1 MTVGFKNVFTF
12 TLVGVCLGAFANQ
25 TAPPSTVSPASTT
38 STPSNNAVQQSD
50 TQSSVDAVVQRAI
63 DVVGGQ
69 KEIQSLRIEGVVSSP
84 QGITHIQML
93 VQGAGPDKFRVT
105 QKLPGGQS
113 MESGTDGDVAWL
125 RSPIDG
131 SWRLL
136 DRRGVLSA
144 SVGVLP
150 YRMMV
155 AIFER
160 FPNRKLGPQELKD
173 GVMCRRI
180 DMKDREG
187 LEAAAWIEESSGK
200 LRVLQTSET
209 TSAFVPTIMTIEAW
223 TKVGDLDIPRRISIR
238 QGESLTTS
246 DFTTIS
252 GDPLDAALFAPPAE
266 VVLLVQGKDPTQ
278 KTRTSSLIDA
288 PKIKP

>member
-1 MTVGFKNVFTF
+1 MTLGSQKVFVS
-12 TLVGVCLGAFANQ
+12 TLLGICLGASANQ
-25 TAPPSTVSPASTT
+25 LAAPAKQTNEPT
-38 STPSNNAVQQSD
+38 
-50 TQSSVDAVVQRAI
+50 VDAVVQRVI
-63 DVVGGQ
+63 DVTGGT

-84 QGITHIQML
+84 QGITHIQLL
-93 VQGAGPDKFRVT
+93 VQGTGPEKFRVT

-113 MESGTDGDVAWL
+113 MESGTDGDLAWL

-136 DRRGVLSA
+136 DRRGVLTA

-150 YRMMV
+150 YRMMI

-160 FPNRKLGPQELKD
+160 FPNRKLGPLEIKD
-173 GVMCRRI
+173 GVMCRRV

-187 LEAAAWIEESSGK
+187 LEATAWIEESSGK
-200 LRVLQTSET
+200 LRVLQTSEAA
-209 TSAFVPTIMTIEAW
+209 TSGVPTVMTIEAW
-223 TKVGDLDIPRRISIR
+223 TKVGDQDIPRRISIR
-238 QGESLTTS
+238 RGESLTTS

-252 GDPLDAALFAPPAE
+252 GDPIDAALFAPPTE
-266 VVLLVQGKDPTQ
+266 VVLLSKGQDPLK
-278 KTRTSSLIDA
+278 KTSTSSSIDA

>member
-1 MTVGFKNVFTF
+1 MTVGYKIIFAF
-12 TLVGVCLGAFANQ
+12 TLLGLCLEVSANQ
-25 TAPPSTVSPASTT
+25 LAAPNKPANETLKQPLQEPT
-38 STPSNNAVQQSD
+38 
-50 TQSSVDAVVQRAI
+50 VDAVVQRAI

-69 KEIQSLRIEGVVSSP
+69 KDIQSLRIEGVVSSP

-113 MESGTDGDVAWL
+113 MESGTDGDLAWL

-160 FPNRKLGPQELKD
+160 FPNRKLGPLEKKD
-173 GVMCRRI
+173 GVLCRRI

-223 TKVGDLDIPRRISIR
+223 TKVGDLDIPRRISFR
-238 QGESLTTS
+238 RGETLTTS

-252 GDPLDAALFAPPAE
+252 GDPIDAALFAPPTE
-266 VVLLVQGKDPTQ
+266 VVLLSKGKDPLNES
-278 KTRTSSLIDA
+278 RTSTSLDA

>member
-1 MTVGFKNVFTF
+1 MRRTPITLTIPLMCVSIFAQTIHAVAEKNQAASEV
-12 TLVGVCLGAFANQ
+12 
-25 TAPPSTVSPASTT
+25 PAQ
-38 STPSNNAVQQSD
+38 SNEP
-50 TQSSVDAVVQRAI
+50 TVDAVVRRAI

-69 KEIQSLRIEGVVSSP
+69 NEIQSLRIEGLVSSP

-93 VQGAGPDKFRVT
+93 VQGAGPEKFRVT

-113 MESGTDGDVAWL
+113 MESGTDGELAWL

-136 DRRGVLSA
+136 DRRGVLAA

-160 FPNRKLGPQELKD
+160 FPNRKLGPLENKD
-173 GVMCRRI
+173 GVLCRRI
-180 DMKDREG
+180 DMKDRED
-187 LEAAAWIEESSGK
+187 LEATAWIEESSGK
-200 LRVLQTSET
+200 LRVLQTSEAAT
-209 TSAFVPTIMTIEAW
+209 IGVPTVMTIEAW

-238 QGESLTTS
+238 RGESLTTS

-252 GDPLDAALFAPPAE
+252 GDPIDAALFAPPAE
-266 VVLLVQGKDPTQ
+266 VVLLSKGTDPKDQPSA
-278 KTRTSSLIDA
+278 TSNDSS
-288 PKIKP
+288 KIKP

>member
-1 MTVGFKNVFTF
+1 MRLTPIILTIPLLCVSIFAQTEHVAAEKNQAAT
-12 TLVGVCLGAFANQ
+12 G
-25 TAPPSTVSPASTT
+25 
-38 STPSNNAVQQSD
+38 TPVQSNEP
-50 TQSSVDAVVQRAI
+50 TVDAVVRRAI

-69 KEIQSLRIEGVVSSP
+69 KEIQSLRIEGLVSSP

-93 VQGAGPDKFRVT
+93 VQGAGPEKFRVT

-113 MESGTDGDVAWL
+113 MESGTDGDLAWL

-136 DRRGVLSA
+136 DRRGVLAA

-160 FPNRKLGPQELKD
+160 FPNRKLGPLENKD
-173 GVMCRRI
+173 GVLCRRI
-180 DMKDREG
+180 DMKDRED
-187 LEAAAWIEESSGK
+187 LEATAWIEESSGK
-200 LRVLQTSET
+200 LRVLQTSEAAT
-209 TSAFVPTIMTIEAW
+209 KGVPTVMTIEAW
-223 TKVGDLDIPRRISIR
+223 TKVADLDIPRRISIR
-238 QGESLTTS
+238 RGESLTTS

-252 GDPLDAALFAPPAE
+252 GDPIDAALFAPPAE
-266 VVLLVQGKDPTQ
+266 VVLLSKGKDAKDKPSS
-278 KTRTSSLIDA
+278 TSNDSS
-288 PKIKP
+288 KIKP

>member
-1 MTVGFKNVFTF
+1 MTLGSQKVFVS
-12 TLVGVCLGAFANQ
+12 TLLGICLGASANQ
-25 TAPPSTVSPASTT
+25 LAAPAKQTNEPT
-38 STPSNNAVQQSD
+38 
-50 TQSSVDAVVQRAI
+50 VDAVVQRVI
-63 DVVGGQ
+63 DVTGGT

-93 VQGAGPDKFRVT
+93 VQGTGPDKFRVT

-113 MESGTDGDVAWL
+113 MESGTDGDLAWL

-136 DRRGVLSA
+136 DRRGVLTA

-150 YRMMV
+150 YRMMI

-160 FPNRKLGPQELKD
+160 FPNRKLGPLEIKD
-173 GVMCRRI
+173 GVMCRRV

-187 LEAAAWIEESSGK
+187 LEATAWIEESSGK
-200 LRVLQTSET
+200 LRVLQTSEAA
-209 TSAFVPTIMTIEAW
+209 TSGVPTVMTIEAW
-223 TKVGDLDIPRRISIR
+223 TKVGDQDIPRRISIR
-238 QGESLTTS
+238 RGESLTTS

-252 GDPLDAALFAPPAE
+252 GDPIDAALFAPPTE
-266 VVLLVQGKDPTQ
+266 VVLLSKGQDPLK
-278 KTRTSSLIDA
+278 KTSTSSSIDA

>member
-1 MTVGFKNVFTF
+1 MTLGSQKVFVSTLLGF
-12 TLVGVCLGAFANQ
+12 CLGASANQ
-25 TAPPSTVSPASTT
+25 LAAPVKPTNEPT
-38 STPSNNAVQQSD
+38 
-50 TQSSVDAVVQRAI
+50 VDAVVQRVI
-63 DVVGGQ
+63 DVTGGT

-84 QGITHIQML
+84 QGITQIQML
-93 VQGAGPDKFRVT
+93 VQGTGPEKFRVI

-113 MESGTDGDVAWL
+113 MESGTDGDLAWL

-136 DRRGVLSA
+136 DRRGVLTA

-150 YRMMV
+150 YRMMI

-160 FPNRKLGPQELKD
+160 FPNRKLGPLEMKD
-173 GVMCRRI
+173 GVMCRRV

-187 LEAAAWIEESSGK
+187 LEAVAWIEESSGK
-200 LRVLQTSET
+200 MRVLQTSEAA
-209 TSAFVPTIMTIEAW
+209 TSGVPTVMTIEAW

-238 QGESLTTS
+238 RGESLTTS

-252 GDPLDAALFAPPAE
+252 GDPIDAALFAPPTE
-266 VVLLVQGKDPTQ
+266 VVLLSKGQDPLK
-278 KTRTSSLIDA
+278 KTSTSSSIDA

>member
-1 MTVGFKNVFTF
+1 MNLGYQKVFVTTLLGF
-12 TLVGVCLGAFANQ
+12 CLGASANQ
-25 TAPPSTVSPASTT
+25 LAAPAKPTNEPT
-38 STPSNNAVQQSD
+38 
-50 TQSSVDAVVQRAI
+50 VDAVVQRVI
-63 DVVGGQ
+63 DVTGGT

-84 QGITHIQML
+84 QGITQIQML
-93 VQGAGPDKFRVT
+93 VQGAGPEKFRVI

-113 MESGTDGDVAWL
+113 MESGTNGDLAWL

-136 DRRGVLSA
+136 DRRGVLTA

-150 YRMMV
+150 YRMMI

-160 FPNRKLGPQELKD
+160 FPNRKLGPLEMKD
-173 GVMCRRI
+173 GVMCRRV

-187 LEAAAWIEESSGK
+187 LEATAWIEESSGK
-200 LRVLQTSET
+200 MRVLQTSEAA
-209 TSAFVPTIMTIEAW
+209 TSGVPTVMTIEAC
-223 TKVGDLDIPRRISIR
+223 TKVGELDIPRRISIR
-238 QGESLTTS
+238 RGESLTTS

-252 GDPLDAALFAPPAE
+252 GDPIDAALFAPPTE
-266 VVLLVQGKDPTQ
+266 VVLLSKGQDPLK
-278 KTRTSSLIDA
+278 KTSTSSSIDA

>member
-1 MTVGFKNVFTF
+1 MTLGYQKVFVTTLLGFC
-12 TLVGVCLGAFANQ
+12 LVASANQ
-25 TAPPSTVSPASTT
+25 LAAPAKPTNEPT
-38 STPSNNAVQQSD
+38 
-50 TQSSVDAVVQRAI
+50 VDAVVQRVI
-63 DVVGGQ
+63 DVTGGT

-84 QGITHIQML
+84 QGITQIQML
-93 VQGAGPDKFRVT
+93 VQGAGPEKFRVI

-113 MESGTDGDVAWL
+113 MESGTNGDLAWL

-136 DRRGVLSA
+136 DRRGVLTA

-150 YRMMV
+150 YRMMI

-160 FPNRKLGPQELKD
+160 FPNRKLGPLEMKD
-173 GVMCRRI
+173 GVMCRRV

-187 LEAAAWIEESSGK
+187 LEATAWIEESSGK
-200 LRVLQTSET
+200 MRVLQTSEAA
-209 TSAFVPTIMTIEAW
+209 TSGVPTVMTIEAW
-223 TKVGDLDIPRRISIR
+223 TKVGELDIPRRISIR
-238 QGESLTTS
+238 RGESLTTS

-252 GDPLDAALFAPPAE
+252 GDPIDSALFAPPTE
-266 VVLLVQGKDPTQ
+266 VVLLSKGQDPLK
-278 KTRTSSLIDA
+278 KTPPSSSIDA

>member
-1 MTVGFKNVFTF
+1 MTLGSQKVFVSTLLGF
-12 TLVGVCLGAFANQ
+12 CLGASANQ
-25 TAPPSTVSPASTT
+25 LAAPVKPTNEPT
-38 STPSNNAVQQSD
+38 
-50 TQSSVDAVVQRAI
+50 VDAVVQRVI
-63 DVVGGQ
+63 DVTGGT

-84 QGITHIQML
+84 QGITQIQML
-93 VQGAGPDKFRVT
+93 VQGTGPEKFRVI

-113 MESGTDGDVAWL
+113 MESGTDGDLAWL

-136 DRRGVLSA
+136 DRRGVLTA

-150 YRMMV
+150 YRMMI

-160 FPNRKLGPQELKD
+160 FPNRKLGPLEMKD
-173 GVMCRRI
+173 GVMCRRV

-187 LEAAAWIEESSGK
+187 LEATAWIEESSGK
-200 LRVLQTSET
+200 LRVLQTSEAA
-209 TSAFVPTIMTIEAW
+209 TSGVPTVMTIEAW

-238 QGESLTTS
+238 RGDSLTTS

-252 GDPLDAALFAPPAE
+252 GDPIDAALFAPPTE
-266 VVLLVQGKDPTQ
+266 VVLLSKGQDPLK
-278 KTRTSSLIDA
+278 KTSTSSSIDA

>member
-1 MTVGFKNVFTF
+1 MRRTPITLTIPLMCVSIFAQTIHAVAEKNQAASEV
-12 TLVGVCLGAFANQ
+12 
-25 TAPPSTVSPASTT
+25 PAQ
-38 STPSNNAVQQSD
+38 SNEP
-50 TQSSVDAVVQRAI
+50 SVDAVVRRAI

-69 KEIQSLRIEGVVSSP
+69 KEIQSLRIEGLVSSP

-93 VQGAGPDKFRVT
+93 VQGAGPEKFRVT

-113 MESGTDGDVAWL
+113 MESGTDGELAWL

-136 DRRGVLSA
+136 DRRGVLAA

-160 FPNRKLGPQELKD
+160 FPNRKLGPLENKD
-173 GVMCRRI
+173 GVLCRRI
-180 DMKDREG
+180 DMKDRED
-187 LEAAAWIEESSGK
+187 LEATAWIEESSGK
-200 LRVLQTSET
+200 LRVLQTSEAAT
-209 TSAFVPTIMTIEAW
+209 IGVPTVMTIEAW

-238 QGESLTTS
+238 RGESLTTS

-252 GDPLDAALFAPPAE
+252 GDPIDAALFAPPAE
-266 VVLLVQGKDPTQ
+266 VVLLSKGKDPND
-278 KTRTSSLIDA
+278 KPSAASNDSS
-288 PKIKP
+288 KIKP

>member
-1 MTVGFKNVFTF
+1 MTLGYQKVFVT
-12 TLVGVCLGAFANQ
+12 TLLGICLSAYANQ
-25 TAPPSTVSPASTT
+25 LAAPAKPTNEPT
-38 STPSNNAVQQSD
+38 
-50 TQSSVDAVVQRAI
+50 VDAVVQRVI
-63 DVVGGQ
+63 DVTGGT

-84 QGITHIQML
+84 QGITQIQML
-93 VQGAGPDKFRVT
+93 VQGTGPDKFRVT

-113 MESGTDGDVAWL
+113 MESGTDGDLAWL

-136 DRRGVLSA
+136 DRRGVLTA

-150 YRMMV
+150 YRMMI

-160 FPNRKLGPQELKD
+160 FPNRKLGPLEVKD
-173 GVMCRRI
+173 GVMCRRV

-187 LEAAAWIEESSGK
+187 LEATAWIEESSGK
-200 LRVLQTSET
+200 MRVLQTSEAA
-209 TSAFVPTIMTIEAW
+209 TSGVPTVMTIEAW
-223 TKVGDLDIPRRISIR
+223 TKVGELDIPRRISIR
-238 QGESLTTS
+238 RGESLTTS

-252 GDPLDAALFAPPAE
+252 GDPIDAALFAPPTE
-266 VVLLVQGKDPTQ
+266 VVLLSKGQDPLK
-278 KTRTSSLIDA
+278 KTSTSSSIDA

>member
-1 MTVGFKNVFTF
+1 MRRTPITLTIPLMCVSIFAQTIHAVAEKNQAASEV
-12 TLVGVCLGAFANQ
+12 
-25 TAPPSTVSPASTT
+25 PAQ
-38 STPSNNAVQQSD
+38 SNEP
-50 TQSSVDAVVQRAI
+50 SVDAVVRRAI

-69 KEIQSLRIEGVVSSP
+69 KEIQSLRIEGLVSSP

-93 VQGAGPDKFRVT
+93 VQGAGPEKFRVT

-113 MESGTDGDVAWL
+113 MESGTDGELAWL

-136 DRRGVLSA
+136 DRRGVLAA

-160 FPNRKLGPQELKD
+160 FPNRKLGPLENKD
-173 GVMCRRI
+173 GVLCRRI
-180 DMKDREG
+180 DMKDRED
-187 LEAAAWIEESSGK
+187 LEATAWIEESSGK
-200 LRVLQTSET
+200 LRVLQTSEAAT
-209 TSAFVPTIMTIEAW
+209 IGVPTVMTIEAW

-238 QGESLTTS
+238 RGESLTTS

-252 GDPLDAALFAPPAE
+252 GDPIDAALFAPPAE
-266 VVLLVQGKDPTQ
+266 VVLLSKGKDP
-278 KTRTSSLIDA
+278 KNKPSAASNDSS
-288 PKIKP
+288 KIKP

>member
-1 MTVGFKNVFTF
+1 MRRTPITLTIPLMCVSIFAQTIHAVAEKNQAASEV
-12 TLVGVCLGAFANQ
+12 
-25 TAPPSTVSPASTT
+25 PAQ
-38 STPSNNAVQQSD
+38 SNEP
-50 TQSSVDAVVQRAI
+50 TVDAVVRRAI

-69 KEIQSLRIEGVVSSP
+69 KEIQSLRIEGLVSSP

-93 VQGAGPDKFRVT
+93 VQGAGPEKFRVT

-113 MESGTDGDVAWL
+113 MESGTDGELAWL

-136 DRRGVLSA
+136 DRRGVLAA

-160 FPNRKLGPQELKD
+160 FPNRKLGPLENKD
-173 GVMCRRI
+173 GVLCRRI
-180 DMKDREG
+180 DMKDRED
-187 LEAAAWIEESSGK
+187 LEATAWIEESSGK
-200 LRVLQTSET
+200 LRVLQTSEAAT
-209 TSAFVPTIMTIEAW
+209 IGVPTVMTIEAW

-238 QGESLTTS
+238 RGESLTTS

-252 GDPLDAALFAPPAE
+252 GDPIDAALFAPPAE
-266 VVLLVQGKDPTQ
+266 VVLLSKGKDP
-278 KTRTSSLIDA
+278 KDKPSATSNDSS
-288 PKIKP
+288 KIKP

>member
-1 MTVGFKNVFTF
+1 MTLGSQKVFVSTLLGF
-12 TLVGVCLGAFANQ
+12 CLGASANQ
-25 TAPPSTVSPASTT
+25 LAAPVKPTNEPT
-38 STPSNNAVQQSD
+38 
-50 TQSSVDAVVQRAI
+50 VDAVVQRVI
-63 DVVGGQ
+63 DVTGGT

-84 QGITHIQML
+84 QGITQIQML
-93 VQGAGPDKFRVT
+93 VQGTGPDKFRVT

-113 MESGTDGDVAWL
+113 MESGTDGDLAWL

-136 DRRGVLSA
+136 DRRGVLTA

-150 YRMMV
+150 YRMMI

-160 FPNRKLGPQELKD
+160 FPNRKLGPLEMKD
-173 GVMCRRI
+173 GVMCRRV

-187 LEAAAWIEESSGK
+187 LEAVAWIEESSGK
-200 LRVLQTSET
+200 LRVLQTSEAAP
-209 TSAFVPTIMTIEAW
+209 SGVPTVMTIEAW

-238 QGESLTTS
+238 RGDSLTTS

-252 GDPLDAALFAPPAE
+252 GDPIDAALFAPPTE
-266 VVLLVQGKDPTQ
+266 VVLLSKGQDPLK
-278 KTRTSSLIDA
+278 KTSTSSSIDA

>member
-1 MTVGFKNVFTF
+1 MTFGSKKVFVSTLLGF
-12 TLVGVCLGAFANQ
+12 CLGASANQ
-25 TAPPSTVSPASTT
+25 LAAPVKPTNEPT
-38 STPSNNAVQQSD
+38 
-50 TQSSVDAVVQRAI
+50 VDAVVQRVI
-63 DVVGGQ
+63 DVTGGT

-84 QGITHIQML
+84 QGITQIQML
-93 VQGAGPDKFRVT
+93 VQGTGPDKFRVT

-113 MESGTDGDVAWL
+113 MESGTDGDLAWL

-136 DRRGVLSA
+136 DRRGVLTA

-150 YRMMV
+150 YRMMI

-160 FPNRKLGPQELKD
+160 FPNRKLGPLEIKG
-173 GVMCRRI
+173 GVMCRRV

-187 LEAAAWIEESSGK
+187 LEAVAWIEESSGK
-200 LRVLQTSET
+200 LRVLQTSEAAP
-209 TSAFVPTIMTIEAW
+209 SGVPTVMTIEAW

-238 QGESLTTS
+238 RGDSLTTS

-252 GDPLDAALFAPPAE
+252 GDPIDAALFAPPTE
-266 VVLLVQGKDPTQ
+266 VVLLSKGQDPLK
-278 KTRTSSLIDA
+278 KTSTSSSIDA

>member
-1 MTVGFKNVFTF
+1 MTLGYQKVFVT
-12 TLVGVCLGAFANQ
+12 TLLGICLGASANQ
-25 TAPPSTVSPASTT
+25 LAAPAKPTNEPT
-38 STPSNNAVQQSD
+38 
-50 TQSSVDAVVQRAI
+50 VDAVVQRVI
-63 DVVGGQ
+63 DVTGGT

-84 QGITHIQML
+84 QGITQIQML
-93 VQGAGPDKFRVT
+93 VQGAGPEKFRVI

-113 MESGTDGDVAWL
+113 MESGTNGDLAWL

-136 DRRGVLSA
+136 DRRGVLTA

-150 YRMMV
+150 YRMMI

-160 FPNRKLGPQELKD
+160 FPNRKLGPLEMKD
-173 GVMCRRI
+173 GVMCRRV

-187 LEAAAWIEESSGK
+187 LEATAWIEESSGK
-200 LRVLQTSET
+200 MRVLQTSEAA
-209 TSAFVPTIMTIEAW
+209 TSGVPTVMTIEAW
-223 TKVGDLDIPRRISIR
+223 TKVGELDIPRRISIR
-238 QGESLTTS
+238 RGESLTTS

-252 GDPLDAALFAPPAE
+252 GDPIDAALFAPPTE
-266 VVLLVQGKDPTQ
+266 VVLLSKGQDPL
-278 KTRTSSLIDA
+278 KKISTSSSIDA

>member
-1 MTVGFKNVFTF
+1 MCVSIFAQTIHAVAEKNQAAS
-12 TLVGVCLGAFANQ
+12 GV
-25 TAPPSTVSPASTT
+25 PAQ
-38 STPSNNAVQQSD
+38 SNEP
-50 TQSSVDAVVQRAI
+50 TVDAVVRRAI

-69 KEIQSLRIEGVVSSP
+69 KEIQSLRIEGLVSSP

-93 VQGAGPDKFRVT
+93 VQGAGPEKFRVT

-113 MESGTDGDVAWL
+113 MESGTDGELAWL

-136 DRRGVLSA
+136 DRRGVLAA

-160 FPNRKLGPQELKD
+160 FPNRKLGPLENKD
-173 GVMCRRI
+173 GVLCRRI
-180 DMKDREG
+180 DMKDRED
-187 LEAAAWIEESSGK
+187 LEATAWIEESSGK
-200 LRVLQTSET
+200 LRVLQTSEAAT
-209 TSAFVPTIMTIEAW
+209 IGVPTVMIIEAW
-223 TKVGDLDIPRRISIR
+223 TKIGDLDIPRRISIR
-238 QGESLTTS
+238 RGESLTTS

-252 GDPLDAALFAPPAE
+252 GDPIDAALFAPPAE
-266 VVLLVQGKDPTQ
+266 VVLLSKGKDP
-278 KTRTSSLIDA
+278 KDKPSATSNDSS
-288 PKIKP
+288 KIKP

>member
-1 MTVGFKNVFTF
+1 MRPTHFILAASMLCVSRVLHASQVATEIHPPATGTSP
-12 TLVGVCLGAFANQ
+12 Q
-25 TAPPSTVSPASTT
+25 TSPQVDQPTVS
-38 STPSNNAVQQSD
+38 
-50 TQSSVDAVVQRAI
+50 AVVRRAI

-93 VQGAGPDKFRVT
+93 VQGSGPEKFRVT

-113 MESGTDGDVAWL
+113 MESGTDGEVAWL

-160 FPNRKLGPQELKD
+160 FPTRTLGPLEMKD

-180 DMKDREG
+180 DMKDREE
-187 LEAAAWIEESSGK
+187 LEAKAWLEESSGK
-200 LRVLQTSET
+200 LRVLQTSEAAT
-209 TSAFVPTIMTIEAW
+209 TGVPTVMTIEAW

-238 QGESLTTS
+238 RGEALTTS

-252 GDPLDAALFAPPAE
+252 SDPIDAALFAPPAE
-266 VVLLVQGKDPTQ
+266 VVLLAKGKDPMQ
-278 KTRTSSLIDA
+278 KTSTQSSIDA
-288 PKIKP
+288 PTIKP

>member
-1 MTVGFKNVFTF
+1 MTLGSQKVFVSTLLGF
-12 TLVGVCLGAFANQ
+12 CLGASANQ
-25 TAPPSTVSPASTT
+25 LAAPVKPTNEPT
-38 STPSNNAVQQSD
+38 
-50 TQSSVDAVVQRAI
+50 VDAVVQRVI
-63 DVVGGQ
+63 DVTGGT

-84 QGITHIQML
+84 QGITQIQML
-93 VQGAGPDKFRVT
+93 VQGAGPEKFRVI

-113 MESGTDGDVAWL
+113 MESGTDGDLAWL

-136 DRRGVLSA
+136 DRRGVLTA

-150 YRMMV
+150 YRMMI

-160 FPNRKLGPQELKD
+160 FPNRKLGPLEMKD
-173 GVMCRRI
+173 GVMCRRV

-187 LEAAAWIEESSGK
+187 LEAVAWIEESSGK
-200 LRVLQTSET
+200 LRVLQTSEAA
-209 TSAFVPTIMTIEAW
+209 TSGVPTVMTIEAW
-223 TKVGDLDIPRRISIR
+223 TKVGELDIPRRISIR
-238 QGESLTTS
+238 RGESLTTS

-252 GDPLDAALFAPPAE
+252 GDPIDAALFAPPTE
-266 VVLLVQGKDPTQ
+266 VVLLSKGQDPLK
-278 KTRTSSLIDA
+278 KTSTSSSIDA

>member
-1 MTVGFKNVFTF
+1 MTLGSQKVFVS
-12 TLVGVCLGAFANQ
+12 TLLGICLGASANQ
-25 TAPPSTVSPASTT
+25 LAAPVKPTNEPT
-38 STPSNNAVQQSD
+38 
-50 TQSSVDAVVQRAI
+50 VDAVVQRVI
-63 DVVGGQ
+63 DVTGGT

-84 QGITHIQML
+84 QGITQIQML
-93 VQGAGPDKFRVT
+93 VQGTGPDKFRVT

-113 MESGTDGDVAWL
+113 MESGTDGDLAWL

-136 DRRGVLSA
+136 DRRGVLTA

-150 YRMMV
+150 YRMMI

-160 FPNRKLGPQELKD
+160 FPNRKLGPLEMKD
-173 GVMCRRI
+173 GVMCRRV
-180 DMKDREG
+180 DMKDRES
-187 LEAAAWIEESSGK
+187 LEAVAWIEESSGK
-200 LRVLQTSET
+200 MRVLQTSEAAP
-209 TSAFVPTIMTIEAW
+209 SGVPTVMTIEAW

-238 QGESLTTS
+238 RGDSLTTS

-252 GDPLDAALFAPPAE
+252 GDPIDAALFAPPTE
-266 VVLLVQGKDPTQ
+266 VVLLSKGQDPLK
-278 KTRTSSLIDA
+278 KTSTSSSIDA

>member
-1 MTVGFKNVFTF
+1 MNLGYQKVFVT
-12 TLVGVCLGAFANQ
+12 TLLGICLSAYANQ
-25 TAPPSTVSPASTT
+25 LAAPAKPTNEPT
-38 STPSNNAVQQSD
+38 
-50 TQSSVDAVVQRAI
+50 VDAVVQRVI
-63 DVVGGQ
+63 DVTGGT

-84 QGITHIQML
+84 QGITQIQML
-93 VQGAGPDKFRVT
+93 VQGAGPEKFRVI

-113 MESGTDGDVAWL
+113 MESGTNGDLAWL

-136 DRRGVLSA
+136 DRRGVLTA

-150 YRMMV
+150 YRMMI

-160 FPNRKLGPQELKD
+160 FPNRKLGPLEMKD
-173 GVMCRRI
+173 GVMCRRV

-187 LEAAAWIEESSGK
+187 LEATAWIEESSGK
-200 LRVLQTSET
+200 MRVLQTSEAA
-209 TSAFVPTIMTIEAW
+209 TSGVPTVMTIEAW
-223 TKVGDLDIPRRISIR
+223 TKVGELDIPRRISIR
-238 QGESLTTS
+238 RGESLTTS

-252 GDPLDAALFAPPAE
+252 GDPIDAALFAPPTE
-266 VVLLVQGKDPTQ
+266 VVLLSKGQDPLK
-278 KTRTSSLIDA
+278 KTSTSSSIDA

>member
-1 MTVGFKNVFTF
+1 MRRTTITLTIPLMCVSIFAQTIHAVAEKNQAASRV
-12 TLVGVCLGAFANQ
+12 
-25 TAPPSTVSPASTT
+25 PAQ
-38 STPSNNAVQQSD
+38 SNEP
-50 TQSSVDAVVQRAI
+50 TVDAVVRRAI

-69 KEIQSLRIEGVVSSP
+69 KEIQSLRIEGLVSSP

-93 VQGAGPDKFRVT
+93 VQGAGPEKFRVT

-113 MESGTDGDVAWL
+113 MESGTDGELAWL

-136 DRRGVLSA
+136 DRRGVLAA

-160 FPNRKLGPQELKD
+160 FPNRKLGPLENKD
-173 GVMCRRI
+173 GVLCRRI
-180 DMKDREG
+180 DMKDRED
-187 LEAAAWIEESSGK
+187 LEATAWIEESSGK
-200 LRVLQTSET
+200 LRVLQTSEAAT
-209 TSAFVPTIMTIEAW
+209 IGVPTVMTIEAW

-238 QGESLTTS
+238 RGESLTTS

-252 GDPLDAALFAPPAE
+252 GDPIDAALFAPPAE
-266 VVLLVQGKDPTQ
+266 VVLLSKGKDP
-278 KTRTSSLIDA
+278 KDKPSATSNDSS
-288 PKIKP
+288 KIKP

>member
-1 MTVGFKNVFTF
+1 MTLGSQKVFVS
-12 TLVGVCLGAFANQ
+12 TLLGICLGASANQ
-25 TAPPSTVSPASTT
+25 LAAPAKPTNEPT
-38 STPSNNAVQQSD
+38 
-50 TQSSVDAVVQRAI
+50 VDAVVQRVI
-63 DVVGGQ
+63 DVTGGT

-93 VQGAGPDKFRVT
+93 VQGTGPDKFRVT

-113 MESGTDGDVAWL
+113 MESGTDGDLAWL

-136 DRRGVLSA
+136 DRRGVLTA

-150 YRMMV
+150 YRMMI

-160 FPNRKLGPQELKD
+160 FPNRKLGPLEMKD
-173 GVMCRRI
+173 GVMCRRV

-187 LEAAAWIEESSGK
+187 LEAVAWIEESSGK
-200 LRVLQTSET
+200 LRVLQTSEAAP
-209 TSAFVPTIMTIEAW
+209 SGVPTVMTIEAW

-238 QGESLTTS
+238 RGESLTTS

-252 GDPLDAALFAPPAE
+252 GDPIDAALFAPPTE
-266 VVLLVQGKDPTQ
+266 VVLLSKGQDPLK
-278 KTRTSSLIDA
+278 KTSTSSSIDA

>member
-1 MTVGFKNVFTF
+1 MTLGSQKVFVSTLLGF
-12 TLVGVCLGAFANQ
+12 CLGASANQ
-25 TAPPSTVSPASTT
+25 LAAPVKPTNEPT
-38 STPSNNAVQQSD
+38 
-50 TQSSVDAVVQRAI
+50 VDAVVQRVI
-63 DVVGGQ
+63 DVTGGT

-93 VQGAGPDKFRVT
+93 VQGTGPEKFRVT

-113 MESGTDGDVAWL
+113 MESGTDGDLAWL

-136 DRRGVLSA
+136 DRRGVLTA

-150 YRMMV
+150 YRMMI

-160 FPNRKLGPQELKD
+160 FPNRKLGPLEMKD
-173 GVMCRRI
+173 GVMCRRV

-187 LEAAAWIEESSGK
+187 LEAVAWIEESSGK
-200 LRVLQTSET
+200 LRVLQTSEAAP
-209 TSAFVPTIMTIEAW
+209 SGVPTVMTIEAW

-238 QGESLTTS
+238 RGDSLTTS

-252 GDPLDAALFAPPAE
+252 GDPIDAALFAPPTE
-266 VVLLVQGKDPTQ
+266 VVLLSKGQDPLK
-278 KTRTSSLIDA
+278 KTSTSSSIDA

>member
-1 MTVGFKNVFTF
+1 MTLGSQKVFVSTLLGF
-12 TLVGVCLGAFANQ
+12 CLGASANQ
-25 TAPPSTVSPASTT
+25 LAAPVKPTNEPT
-38 STPSNNAVQQSD
+38 
-50 TQSSVDAVVQRAI
+50 VDAVVQRVI
-63 DVVGGQ
+63 DVTGGT

-84 QGITHIQML
+84 QGITQIQML
-93 VQGAGPDKFRVT
+93 VQGTGPDKFRVT

-113 MESGTDGDVAWL
+113 MESGTDGDLAWL

-136 DRRGVLSA
+136 DRRGVLTA

-150 YRMMV
+150 YRMMI

-160 FPNRKLGPQELKD
+160 FPNRKLGPLEMKD
-173 GVMCRRI
+173 GVMCRRV

-187 LEAAAWIEESSGK
+187 LEAVAWIEESSGK
-200 LRVLQTSET
+200 LRVLQTSEAA
-209 TSAFVPTIMTIEAW
+209 TSGVPTVMTIEAW
-223 TKVGDLDIPRRISIR
+223 TKVGELDIPRRISIR
-238 QGESLTTS
+238 RGDSLTTS

-252 GDPLDAALFAPPAE
+252 GDPIDAALFAPPTE
-266 VVLLVQGKDPTQ
+266 VVLLSKGQDPLK
-278 KTRTSSLIDA
+278 KTSTSSSIDA

>member
-1 MTVGFKNVFTF
+1 MRRTPITLTIPLMYVSIFAQTIHAVAEKNQAASEV
-12 TLVGVCLGAFANQ
+12 
-25 TAPPSTVSPASTT
+25 PAQ
-38 STPSNNAVQQSD
+38 SNEP
-50 TQSSVDAVVQRAI
+50 TVDAVVRRAI

-69 KEIQSLRIEGVVSSP
+69 KEIQSLRIEGLVSSP

-93 VQGAGPDKFRVT
+93 VQGAGPEKFRVT

-113 MESGTDGDVAWL
+113 MESGTDGELAWL

-136 DRRGVLSA
+136 DRRGVLAA

-160 FPNRKLGPQELKD
+160 FPNRKLGPLENKD
-173 GVMCRRI
+173 GVLCRRI
-180 DMKDREG
+180 DMKDRED
-187 LEAAAWIEESSGK
+187 LEATAWIEESSGK
-200 LRVLQTSET
+200 LRVLQTSEAAT
-209 TSAFVPTIMTIEAW
+209 IGVPTVMTIEAW

-238 QGESLTTS
+238 RGESLTTS

-252 GDPLDAALFAPPAE
+252 GDPIDAALFAPPAE
-266 VVLLVQGKDPTQ
+266 VVLLSKGKDP
-278 KTRTSSLIDA
+278 KDKPSATSNDSS
-288 PKIKP
+288 KIKP

>member
-1 MTVGFKNVFTF
+1 MTLGSQKVFVSTLLGF
-12 TLVGVCLGAFANQ
+12 CLGASANQ
-25 TAPPSTVSPASTT
+25 LAAPVKPTNEPT
-38 STPSNNAVQQSD
+38 
-50 TQSSVDAVVQRAI
+50 VDAVVQRVI
-63 DVVGGQ
+63 DVTGGT

-84 QGITHIQML
+84 QGITQIQML
-93 VQGAGPDKFRVT
+93 VQGTGPDKFRVT

-113 MESGTDGDVAWL
+113 MESGTDGDLAWL

-136 DRRGVLSA
+136 DRRGVLTA

-150 YRMMV
+150 YRMMI

-160 FPNRKLGPQELKD
+160 FPNRKLGPLEMKD
-173 GVMCRRI
+173 GVMCRRV

-187 LEAAAWIEESSGK
+187 LEAVAWIEESSGK
-200 LRVLQTSET
+200 LRVLQTSEAA
-209 TSAFVPTIMTIEAW
+209 TSGVPTVMTIEAW
-223 TKVGDLDIPRRISIR
+223 TKVGELDIPRRISIR
-238 QGESLTTS
+238 RGESLTTS

-252 GDPLDAALFAPPAE
+252 GDPIDAALFAPPTE
-266 VVLLVQGKDPTQ
+266 VVLLSKGQDPLK
-278 KTRTSSLIDA
+278 KTSTSSSIDA

>member
-1 MTVGFKNVFTF
+1 MTLGSQKVFVSTLLGF
-12 TLVGVCLGAFANQ
+12 CLGASANQ
-25 TAPPSTVSPASTT
+25 LAAPVKPTNEPT
-38 STPSNNAVQQSD
+38 
-50 TQSSVDAVVQRAI
+50 VDAVVQRVI
-63 DVVGGQ
+63 DVTGGT

-84 QGITHIQML
+84 QGITQIQML
-93 VQGAGPDKFRVT
+93 VEGAGPEKFRVI

-113 MESGTDGDVAWL
+113 MESGTNGDLAWL

-136 DRRGVLSA
+136 DRRGVLTA

-150 YRMMV
+150 YRMMI

-160 FPNRKLGPQELKD
+160 FPNRKLGPLEMKD
-173 GVMCRRI
+173 GVMCRRV

-187 LEAAAWIEESSGK
+187 LEATAWIEESSGK
-200 LRVLQTSET
+200 MRVLQTSEAA
-209 TSAFVPTIMTIEAW
+209 TSGVPTVMTIEAW
-223 TKVGDLDIPRRISIR
+223 TKVGELDIPRRISIR
-238 QGESLTTS
+238 RGESLTTS

-252 GDPLDAALFAPPAE
+252 GDPIDAALFAPPTE
-266 VVLLVQGKDPTQ
+266 VVLLSKGQDPM
-278 KTRTSSLIDA
+278 KKNNSSSIDA

>member
-1 MTVGFKNVFTF
+1 MRRTPITLTIPLMCVSIFAQTIHAVAEKNQAAS
-12 TLVGVCLGAFANQ
+12 GV
-25 TAPPSTVSPASTT
+25 PAQ
-38 STPSNNAVQQSD
+38 SNEP
-50 TQSSVDAVVQRAI
+50 TVDAVVRRAI

-69 KEIQSLRIEGVVSSP
+69 KEIQSLRIEGLVSSP

-93 VQGAGPDKFRVT
+93 VQGAGPEKFRVT

-113 MESGTDGDVAWL
+113 MESGTDGELAWL

-136 DRRGVLSA
+136 DRRGVLAA

-160 FPNRKLGPQELKD
+160 FPNRKLGPLENKD
-173 GVMCRRI
+173 GVLCRRI
-180 DMKDREG
+180 DMKDRED
-187 LEAAAWIEESSGK
+187 LEATAWIEESSGK
-200 LRVLQTSET
+200 LRVLQTSEAAT
-209 TSAFVPTIMTIEAW
+209 IGVPTVMTIEAW

-238 QGESLTTS
+238 RGESLTTS

-252 GDPLDAALFAPPAE
+252 GDPIDAALFAPPAE
-266 VVLLVQGKDPTQ
+266 VVLLSKGKDP
-278 KTRTSSLIDA
+278 KDKPSATSNDSS
-288 PKIKP
+288 KIKP